1 MECINMVDVRHHVC
15 FPTLIHE
22 FSFEQSLDEQKEM
35 IDFVKNFDAKGGY
48 KRDILHK
55 DIIFSA
61 FSNYV
66 LLVCKEVMNKYDFE
80 YDSLEI
86 SNMWANILG
95 HGSVHPPHTHS
106 NNFLSGVW
114 YLKASNFSSSIQFFD
129 PRPQPSIFAPRRK
142 KDTIYNSGQM
152 QFESVVGNGLIFPS
166 WLQHWVPQ
174 MKVRGDERISISWN
188 VIVRGNYG
196 EPHTLQNAYI

>member
-1 MECINMVDVRHHVC
+1 MEHSIMVDVKTYEC
-15 FPTLIHE
+15 FPTLVHE
-22 FSFEQSLDEQKEM
+22 FKFEQSLDEQKEM
-35 IDFVKNFDAKGGY
+35 INYVKDFDAKGGY

-66 LLVCKEVMNKYDFE
+66 LLVCGKIMDKYDYE
-80 YDSLEI
+80 YESLEI

-95 HGSVHPPHTHS
+95 YGSIHAPHTHS

-114 YLKASNFSSSIQFFD
+114 YLKASKFSSSIQFFD
-129 PRPQPSIFAPRRK
+129 PRPQPSINAPRRK
-142 KDTIYNSGQM
+142 KNTIYNSNQM
-152 QFESVVGNGLIFPS
+152 QFDSVVGMGLIFPS

-174 MKVRGDERISISWN
+174 MIVSGDERISISWN

-196 EPHTLQNAYI
+196 EPNTLQNAYI